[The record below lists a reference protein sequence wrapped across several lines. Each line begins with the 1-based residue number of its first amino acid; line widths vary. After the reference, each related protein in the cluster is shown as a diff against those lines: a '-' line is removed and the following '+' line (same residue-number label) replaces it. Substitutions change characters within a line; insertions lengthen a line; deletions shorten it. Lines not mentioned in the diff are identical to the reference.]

1 LTASV
6 DSTLPELRLRRGE
19 DRRLRAGH
27 LWVFSNEIDTTA
39 TPLTRFSPGEQ
50 VRLMTDRGEA
60 LGVAYVNPAT
70 LIAARILHREASSRL
85 GHDFI
90 VERLRSA
97 LRLREAL
104 SASPHYR
111 WVFGES
117 DGLPGLVL
125 DRFGDVV
132 IGQIATRGMDV
143 LRPIIEAAVAEVLA
157 PEALIWKNDTGARDL
172 EGLPRECVPAFGAMP
187 SELTVVET
195 LPAGP
200 ALQFRVGLESGQKT
214 GWFYDQTFNR
224 SLLGRFLPPNARVL
238 DVCSYAG
245 GWACTAAALGASG
258 VE

>member
-1 LTASV
+1 MTASV
-6 DSTLPELRLRRGE
+6 DSNLPELRLRRGE

-70 LIAARILHREASSRL
+70 LIAARILHREASARL

-97 LRLREAL
+97 LRLRESL

-143 LRPIIEAAVAEVLA
+143 LRSIIEAAVAEVLA

-245 GWACTAAALGASG
+245 GWACTAAGIGRADCD
-258 VE
+258 